1 MTGTDTD
8 TGNERLINRL
18 VESMDKPQSARVWD
32 ALDWGKDNYEV
43 DRILAERVRAQY
55 PGASIAVRAARVFHR
70 GAVETLARDGVRQF
84 LDIGAGL
91 GPSVHLVAQREIP
104 DADIVYVDNDPLVLC
119 HGRAMSANDTV
130 HWFGGGLENPQAIL
144 DFASKRLDFNE
155 PTAVSLVG
163 VIELV
168 PGQSHALR
176 WVRALLAPLAA
187 GSALVLSTA
196 TADHAP
202 EQIGEASRAYTNDGI
217 LYRPRTR
224 DQVAAFFERLV
235 LAEPGIV
242 TPTLGKAT
250 DAEVSTYAAIG
261 RKP

>member
-1 MTGTDTD
+1 MTGTDMGD
-8 TGNERLINRL
+8 ERLITRL

-43 DRILAERVRAQY
+43 DRILAERVRAQF
-55 PGASIAVRAARVFHR
+55 PGASTAVRAARVFHR

-130 HWFGGGLENPQAIL
+130 HWFGGGLEHPQAIL

-202 EQIGEASRAYTNDGI
+202 EQIEEAARTYTNDGI
-217 LYRPRTR
+217 LYRPRTH

-235 LAEPGIV
+235 LDEPGII
-242 TPTLGKAT
+242 TSPLGKAT
-250 DAEVSTYAAIG
+250 DAEVSTYVAIG